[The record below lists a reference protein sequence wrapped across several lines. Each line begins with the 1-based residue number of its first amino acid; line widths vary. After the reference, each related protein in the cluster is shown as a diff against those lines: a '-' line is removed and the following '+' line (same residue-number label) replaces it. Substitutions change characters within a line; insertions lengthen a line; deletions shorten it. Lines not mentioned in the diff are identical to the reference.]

1 MTEGSPVVAVRGL
14 TKKFKRFT
22 AVDCLDF
29 DLLPNCTTA
38 LLGSNGAGKTTTIS
52 MLLGLLLPH
61 REVSRFLVKTFYKTA
76 SRFFRA

>member
-38 LLGSNGAGKTTTIS
+38 LLGSNGAEQDYNDLHATGAIASHIGKY
-52 MLLGLLLPH
+52 PD
-61 REVSRFLVKTFYKTA
+61 FW
-76 SRFFRA
+76 